1 MRLVDVADGVYFHGD
16 IAILCDVMEN
26 VDDGWIELEM
36 SPIMQKTRFMVL
48 QVRLVFGLCLWERA
62 SDERLWDAE
71 KMISSLKVLINFIN
85 EITSISC

>member
-16 IAILCDVMEN
+16 VAILWDVMEN

-48 QVRLVFGLCLWERA
+48 QVRLVFGLWARE
-62 SDERLWDAE
+62 
-71 KMISSLKVLINFIN
+71 
-85 EITSISC
+85 

>member
-48 QVRLVFGLCLWERA
+48 QVRLVFGVCVCGRERVMKEVVGCREN
-62 SDERLWDAE
+62 DIVFKGIDQLH
-71 KMISSLKVLINFIN
+71 K
-85 EITSISC
+85 

>member
-16 IAILCDVMEN
+16 IAMLCDVMEN

-48 QVRLVFGLCLWERA
+48 QGWCLGCGESERGWGVP
-62 SDERLWDAE
+62 R
-71 KMISSLKVLINFIN
+71 K
-85 EITSISC
+85 